1 MWWINTGMPKQIS
14 LVLGPQE
21 LREWLAP
28 WSVLAAESTLCDSW
42 KSVSSPEQEWAKS
55 DLFLKYLLSLKN
67 NSSFQLM
74 LPDCCSPP
82 PLFFF
87 SLFVCVSVYVSPYTT
102 SLYFKL
108 LQYCCHSGLGNYGKI
123 CQVYF
128 RQGNEKKSLTWW
140 YMLPQLEENLCS
152 GTGPYTGYTRG
163 YLSTICYL
171 PSCLCQHQVFC
182 SDHSNI
188 KCTFCVAKHF
198 KAGNA

>member
-87 SLFVCVSVYVSPYTT
+87 LCLFVWVCMSVPTPPPCTSNSFSTAVILVWETMAKYVR
-102 SLYFKL
+102 FI
-108 LQYCCHSGLGNYGKI
+108 SGREMKKKAWHGDTCYLNLRKI
-123 CQVYF
+123 CAVAVV
-128 RQGNEKKSLTWW
+128 LT
-140 YMLPQLEENLCS
+140 PVTLEDTCQ
-152 GTGPYTGYTRG
+152 
-163 YLSTICYL
+163 
-171 PSCLCQHQVFC
+171 PSVTYPVACA
-182 SDHSNI
+182 NI
-188 KCTFCVAKHF
+188 KFFAVIIAT
-198 KAGNA
+198 

>member
-87 SLFVCVSVYVSPYTT
+87 FFVCLCECVCQSLHHLLVLQTPSVLLS
-102 SLYFKL
+102 FWFGKL
-108 LQYCCHSGLGNYGKI
+108 WQNMSGLFQAGKW
-123 CQVYF
+123 
-128 RQGNEKKSLTWW
+128 KKKLDMVIHATSTWGKSVQWQWSLHR
-140 YMLPQLEENLCS
+140 L
-152 GTGPYTGYTRG
+152 
-163 YLSTICYL
+163 
-171 PSCLCQHQVFC
+171 H
-182 SDHSNI
+182 
-188 KCTFCVAKHF
+188 
-198 KAGNA
+198 